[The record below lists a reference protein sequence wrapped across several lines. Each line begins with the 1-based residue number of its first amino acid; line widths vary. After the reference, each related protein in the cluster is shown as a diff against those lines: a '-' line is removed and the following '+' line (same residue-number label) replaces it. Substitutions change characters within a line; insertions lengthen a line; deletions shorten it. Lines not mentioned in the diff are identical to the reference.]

1 MSFSGDFSFSL
12 GCSLDFGSAA
22 FGRVFVEFGT
32 VGLLEVLLPAVFVTE
47 LAVVEGLLA
56 ALPPGDVL
64 GLGAGLM
71 GCLGLAAC

>member
-1 MSFSGDFSFSL
+1 MSLSGDFSFSFV
-12 GCSLDFGSAA
+12 CSLDFGSAA

-32 VGLLEVLLPAVFVTE
+32 AGLLEVLLPAILVTE

-71 GCLGLAAC
+71 GCFGLAAC